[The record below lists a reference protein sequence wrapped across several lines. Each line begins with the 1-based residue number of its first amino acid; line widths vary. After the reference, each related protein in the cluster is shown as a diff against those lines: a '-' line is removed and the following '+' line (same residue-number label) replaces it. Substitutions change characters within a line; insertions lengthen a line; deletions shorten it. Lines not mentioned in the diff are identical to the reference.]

1 MLRVSYWNDCHGVI
15 YLLVNV
21 QLIQSSLR
29 WSKVGQKEL
38 ALVANVWLPCGS
50 SLCHVG
56 QVAEIRSCWH
66 QQLLLGRHV
75 VFWWYHLQARR
86 FTQYNQS
93 PKHDKS
99 SSKLINLTS
108 QPCLS
113 ILAQQPATCQVAWQ
127 PTNVAN
133 QGLSTWWRVT
143 MHDKAMGYKR
153 VAPPFDFSLTIP
165 FNSEFPF

>member
-56 QVAEIRSCWH
+56 QVAELRSCWH

-99 SSKLINLTS
+99 FSTTNHLSMINHPPNLSSWQVSHVYQFWHNNQPHVRSHGNYKCGQSRPFNLVM
-108 QPCLS
+108 CHH
-113 ILAQQPATCQVAWQ
+113 AWQ
-127 PTNVAN
+127 SH
-133 QGLSTWWRVT
+133 GL
-143 MHDKAMGYKR
+143 
-153 VAPPFDFSLTIP
+153 
-165 FNSEFPF
+165 